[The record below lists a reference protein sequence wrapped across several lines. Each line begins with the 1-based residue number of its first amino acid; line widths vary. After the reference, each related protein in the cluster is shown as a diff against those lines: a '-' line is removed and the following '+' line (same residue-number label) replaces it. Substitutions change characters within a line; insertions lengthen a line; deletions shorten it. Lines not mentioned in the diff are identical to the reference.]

1 VISVRKND
9 TVLIAGASGFIGSAI
24 AESMNSEYRVI
35 SANHEGFE
43 LEKYDETYRMIEKY
57 EPRILIN
64 ATGKVAGIQGNLD
77 NPTELLAIN
86 ARIALNISKAAHEL
100 NVLHVIQFAS
110 ACIYPLNEITPSK
123 PTDIGKGAIEESS
136 KSYAMSKLL
145 AIELFSAY
153 RKQFG
158 RQWIT
163 VIPSNLYGIGDWSHG
178 SQGHVAS
185 MLMERFSKATNDN
198 VNEVE
203 VWGDGQ
209 SLRNFL
215 NVRDLASAVKFIID
229 NKIWSEEVVNVCGE
243 PEISINDLTKLMAEV
258 IHFKGKI
265 LFDKSKPNG
274 ARRKILDD
282 SYIRS
287 FGWSPSISL
296 SDGFSDYYESY
307 LRNL

>member
-24 AESMNSEYRVI
+24 AESMNPEYRVI

-64 ATGKVAGIQGNLD
+64 ATGRVAGIQGNLD

-163 VIPSNLYGIGDWSHG
+163 VIPSNLYGTGDWSHG

-198 VNEVE
+198 LNEVG

-229 NKIWSEEVVNVCGE
+229 NKIWSEEVVNICGE
-243 PEISINDLTKLMAEV
+243 PEITINDLTKLMAEV
-258 IHFKGKI
+258 THFKGKI

-296 SDGFSDYYESY
+296 TDGFSDYYESY